1 MKIRLLSLL
10 LFFLIMFG
18 FTHAQSR
25 RVESTS
31 YDLLLKTLLTHSVP
45 EVSVV
50 ELAENSPKNTTWVDA
65 REKREYEVSHLPN
78 AVWVGYE
85 QFDLTPLE
93 KSPKNQPIVV
103 YCSVGYRSEK
113 VAEKLLK
120 QGFTNVKNLYGGLF
134 EWKNQGYKVVN
145 KKGITEE
152 IHAYNKVW
160 GVWLNKGKKIYQ

>member
-1 MKIRLLSLL
+1 MKVRFLSPP
-10 LFFLIMFG
+10 LFFLIMFN

-31 YDLLLKTLLTHSVP
+31 YDLLLKTLLAHSVP

-50 ELAENSPKNTTWVDA
+50 ELTKNLPKNTLWVDA

-85 QFDLTPLE
+85 QLDLTPLD
-93 KSPKNQPIVV
+93 KLPKNQPIIV

-134 EWKNQGYKVVN
+134 EWKNQGHNVVN

>member
-1 MKIRLLSLL
+1 MKIRFLSLN

-31 YDLLLKTLLTHSVP
+31 YDLLLKTLLSHSVP
-45 EVSVV
+45 EVNVA
-50 ELAENSPKNTTWVDA
+50 ELAQSLPQNIIWVDA
-65 REKREYEVSHLPN
+65 REKREYEVSHFPN
-78 AVWVGYE
+78 AVWVGYDHLE
-85 QFDLTPLE
+85 LTPLD
-93 KSPKNQPIVV
+93 KFPKNQPIIV

-134 EWKNQGYKVVN
+134 EWKNQGHNVVN
-145 KKGITEE
+145 KKGTTEE
-152 IHAYNKVW
+152 VHAYNKVW
-160 GVWLNKGKKIYQ
+160 GVWLNKGKKIYK